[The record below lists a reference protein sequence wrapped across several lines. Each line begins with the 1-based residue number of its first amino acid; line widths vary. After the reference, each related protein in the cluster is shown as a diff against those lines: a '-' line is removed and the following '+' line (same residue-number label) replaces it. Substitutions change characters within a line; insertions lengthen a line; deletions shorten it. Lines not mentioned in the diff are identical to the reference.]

1 MKKLIVS
8 LASIVL
14 LVLWITKKGF
24 EQEVVKTGPTAASK
38 KSSFYRKLNQR
49 QEKLLNL
56 FEENKVLNMSQ
67 IQAKIPSVNV
77 RTLRRDLNQLQV
89 YKMIEKNGS
98 TKSASYKKL

>member
-1 MKKLIVS
+1 MKKLIVL

-24 EQEVVKTGPTAASK
+24 GQESVKTSPKTFSK
-38 KSSFYRKLNQR
+38 KSSFYQKINQR

-56 FEENKVLNMSQ
+56 FEKNKILNMSQ

-89 YKMIEKNGS
+89 FNLIEKNGS